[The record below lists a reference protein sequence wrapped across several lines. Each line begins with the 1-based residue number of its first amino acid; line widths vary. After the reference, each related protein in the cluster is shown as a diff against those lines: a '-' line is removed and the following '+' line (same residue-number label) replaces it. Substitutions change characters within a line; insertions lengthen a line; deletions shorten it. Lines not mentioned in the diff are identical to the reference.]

1 MYKERPMDGQLKPE
15 PDEILVEHISAGNE
29 SAFEELVQRHQV
41 KVINLI
47 YYFLNDR
54 WEAEDVAQEVF
65 LKVWKNASK
74 FKGKSKFSTWL
85 YRIVINSCL
94 NHKRSGKKDLNSQ
107 DSISSNPSD
116 CLNNPEL
123 AGNTQ
128 SNPHQIM
135 EKKERKIIVNQAIRL
150 LPPKQRMAL
159 ILSRFEGYSYTEIS
173 ELMNVSIP
181 STESLLFRAKQNIA
195 KILFPL
201 KDKGEL

>member
-1 MYKERPMDGQLKPE
+1 MHGRLE
-15 PDEILVEHISAGNE
+15 PGTDEFLIEHISAGNE

-41 KVINLI
+41 KVLNLI

-65 LKVWKNASK
+65 LKVWENAPK

-94 NHKRSGKKDLNSQ
+94 NYQRSRKKDH
-107 DSISSNPSD
+107 SD
-116 CLNNPEL
+116 CLNNPEFS
-123 AGNTQ
+123 GNPQ

-135 EKKERKIIVNQAIRL
+135 EKKEREIIVNQAIRL

-159 ILSRFEGYSYTEIS
+159 ILSRFEGYSYAEIAK
-173 ELMNVSIP
+173 LMNVSIS

-201 KDKGEL
+201 KEKGEL

>member
-1 MYKERPMDGQLKPE
+1 MDGQLKPV
-15 PDEILVEHISAGNE
+15 PDEFLIEQISDGNE
-29 SAFEELVQRHQV
+29 SAFEELVQRYQV
-41 KVINLI
+41 KVLNLI

-85 YRIVINSCL
+85 YRIVINLCL
-94 NHKRSGKKDLNSQ
+94 NHRRARKKDLNYQ
-107 DSISSNPSD
+107 DSIFFNASD
-116 CLNNPEL
+116 CLNNPEF
-123 AGNTQ
+123 AENHQ
-128 SNPHQIM
+128 YNPHQIL
-135 EKKERKIIVNQAIRL
+135 EKKEREIIVNQAIRL
-150 LPPKQRMAL
+150 LPPKQRMGL
-159 ILSRFEGYSYTEIS
+159 ILSRFEGYSYAEIS

>member
-1 MYKERPMDGQLKPE
+1 MHGQLKPAT
-15 PDEILVEHISAGNE
+15 DESLIEHISVGNE
-29 SAFEELVQRHQV
+29 SAFEELLQRHQV

-47 YYFLNDR
+47 YSFLNDR

-65 LKVWKNASK
+65 LKVWKNAAK

-85 YRIVINSCL
+85 YRIVINLCL
-94 NHKRSGKKDLNSQ
+94 NYQRSGKK
-107 DSISSNPSD
+107 NPSD

-135 EKKERKIIVNQAIRL
+135 EKKEREIIVNQAISL

-159 ILSRFEGYSYTEIS
+159 ILSRFEGYSYAEIS
-173 ELMNVSIP
+173 ELMNVSIS

-201 KDKGEL
+201 KEKGEL